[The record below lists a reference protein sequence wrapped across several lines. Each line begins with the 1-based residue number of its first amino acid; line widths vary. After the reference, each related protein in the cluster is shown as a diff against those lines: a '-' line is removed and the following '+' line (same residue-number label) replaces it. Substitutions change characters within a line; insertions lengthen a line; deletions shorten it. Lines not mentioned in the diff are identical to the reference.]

1 MGFWK
6 LNKCC
11 GKRMWVVQMVQ
22 SWTTPNESNEIKQ
35 IISECNI
42 LIALTKVPWKAC
54 CILLHS
60 VPRGVQFTRFFSE
73 LVCQHCELGIVE
85 FSFSAGKSF
94 SQSSHSASRSSVS
107 VLYQRTPFPAVAPWH
122 VADSS
127 FYRSPERTQLQCT
140 LPVTCK
146 NINTY
151 CTVRSVHTWLWKV
164 YYGAMMKVIIERCH
178 ETNKTSMGHKERY
191 CGNYTQSKTE
201 WQWSD

>member
-1 MGFWK
+1 MVKGCEWSRWYK
-6 LNKCC
+6 
-11 GKRMWVVQMVQ
+11 VEPHQMNPMKQ
-22 SWTTPNESNEIKQ
+22 KQ

-42 LIALTKVPWKAC
+42 LIALSKVPWKAC

-107 VLYQRTPFPAVAPWH
+107 VLYQRTPFPAAAPWH

-151 CTVRSVHTWLWKV
+151 CTVCTH
-164 YYGAMMKVIIERCH
+164 GC
-178 ETNKTSMGHKERY
+178 GRY
-191 CGNYTQSKTE
+191 TMVQ
-201 WQWSD
+201 